1 MKDTKLRHALPA
13 VLALLVLAL
22 VAALPAAAPAP
33 AQAQE
38 PPPEP
43 APAPAS
49 GMDDLRKEYDRIREA
64 LFASRARAA
73 AVGAAVYTAK
83 LQIYLHYGTP
93 RFYHVSRAAVRVDGA
108 SVWEDTQGTV
118 GADDA
123 LRFEG
128 FVAPGKHQVTV
139 RLESEAKDDTSF
151 TSTSEESFVIDV
163 PARRLVILRAQ
174 AVDNGDMGFAWGKHQ
189 KGSYKLHLDA
199 EVEAKAMANATPE
212 KK

>member
-1 MKDTKLRHALPA
+1 MTPTRTSRRPWPLLALLALLALPA
-13 VLALLVLAL
+13 R
-22 VAALPAAAPAP
+22 
-33 AQAQE
+33 AQE
-38 PPPEP
+38 PPES
-43 APAPAS
+43 AAGSGSGS
-49 GMDDLRKEYDRIREA
+49 GMDELRKEYDRIREA

-73 AVGAAVYTAK
+73 AVGAAVYSSK

-93 RFYHVSRAAVRVDGA
+93 RFQHVSRAAVRLDGA
-108 SVWEDTQGTV
+108 SVWDDAQGTV

-139 RLESEAKDDTSF
+139 RLEAEAKDDTSF
-151 TSTSEESFVIDV
+151 TSTVENSFVIDV
-163 PARRLVILRAQ
+163 PARRLVVMRAQ
-174 AVDNGDMGFAWGKHQ
+174 AVDNGDMGFAWGKKS

-199 EVEAKAMANATPE
+199 EVEAGAIPNAPPE